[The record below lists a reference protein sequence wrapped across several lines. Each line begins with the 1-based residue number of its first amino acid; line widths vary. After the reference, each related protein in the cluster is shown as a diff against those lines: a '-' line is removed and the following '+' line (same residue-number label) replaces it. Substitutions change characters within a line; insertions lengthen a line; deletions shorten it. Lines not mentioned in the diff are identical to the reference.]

1 MNIILVGFMGS
12 GKTTIS
18 RIISKK
24 HNMRFL
30 DSDKLIEKK
39 EHLTIKEIFSKK
51 GEKYFR
57 ELERQLIKNEISFCN
72 NCVISTG
79 GGMPCF
85 FDNMKNLKS
94 KGWVI
99 FLNIPFDE
107 IVKRVRNTDKRPLF
121 KDVEKAKKLY
131 LERIDCYKQA
141 HFIINLENRKEKIVE
156 KIEKLVF

>member
-12 GKTTIS
+12 GKTTIA
-18 RIISKK
+18 RIISQK
-24 HNMRFL
+24 HNMRFA
-30 DSDKLIEKK
+30 DTDKLIEKK
-39 EHLTIKEIFSKK
+39 EHLTVKEIFDKK

-107 IVKRVRNTDKRPLF
+107 IVKRIKNTDKRPLF
-121 KDVEKAKKLY
+121 KNPEKARELY
-131 LERIDCYKQA
+131 EKRIDCYKQA
-141 HFIINLENRKEKIVE
+141 HFIINVENHKEKVVK
-156 KIEKLVF
+156 KIEQLVF